1 MFDKICSELRD
12 VIHNAIRDLQE
23 AADIDELAP
32 EFSNIA
38 DDCDVITTDDGL
50 MLICGEDMYSIALC
64 KI

>member
-12 VIHNAIRDLQE
+12 VIHDAIRDLQE

-38 DDCDVITTDDGL
+38 DGCDIITIDDGL
-50 MLICGEDMYSIALC
+50 VLICGEDMYSIALC